1 MQYIDDFINSILGRF
16 NFLDLWILRILLGI
30 AFCIH
35 GYEAFPL
42 PSKGLM
48 EWFKF
53 SPILATLVP
62 IAAITSGSA
71 IIISGFVKN
80 PLGNLLT
87 RLSSLIIVIYMC
99 FAFFIAHK
107 DWFITSKLFT
117 SEQIFLFGIGLF
129 FLLRGKTV

>member
-1 MQYIDDFINSILGRF
+1 MQYIDNFINNILRKIS
-16 NFLDLWILRILLGI
+16 FLDFWILRIFLGI

-35 GYEAFPL
+35 GYQAFPL

-48 EWFKF
+48 EWFSF
-53 SPILATLVP
+53 SPFLATLVP
-62 IAAITSGSA
+62 IAAITGGSV
-71 IIISGFVKN
+71 IIIAGFVKN

-87 RLSSLIIVIYMC
+87 RLSALIIVVYMG

-107 DWFITSKLFT
+107 DWFISSKLFT

>member
-1 MQYIDDFINSILGRF
+1 MQYIDNLINDFFRRF
-16 NFLDLWILRILLGI
+16 SFLDFWILRTFLGT

-35 GYEAFPL
+35 GYQALPL

-48 EWFKF
+48 EWFNF

-62 IAAITSGSA
+62 IAAITGGSL
-71 IIISGFVKN
+71 IIIAGFFKN
-80 PLGNLLT
+80 PHGNLLT
-87 RLSSLIIVIYMC
+87 RLSASIIVVYMS

-107 DWFITSKLFT
+107 DWFISSKLFT

>member
-1 MQYIDDFINSILGRF
+1 MQYIDDFINSILGRLS
-16 NFLDLWILRILLGI
+16 FLDSWILRVFLGI

-35 GYEAFPL
+35 GYQAFPL

-48 EWFKF
+48 EWFNF

-62 IAAITSGSA
+62 IAAFTGGSV
-71 IIISGFVKN
+71 IIIAGFVKN

-87 RLSSLIIVIYMC
+87 RLSALIIVVYMG

>member
-1 MQYIDDFINSILGRF
+1 MQYIDDYINSILRRF
-16 NFLDLWILRILLGI
+16 AFIDFWILRIFLGI

-35 GYEAFPL
+35 GLQAFPL

-48 EWFKF
+48 EWFNF
-53 SPILATLVP
+53 SPMLATLVP
-62 IAAITSGSA
+62 IAAFTGGST
-71 IIISGFVKN
+71 IIISGLLKN

-87 RLSSLIIVIYMC
+87 RLSALIIVIYMC

-107 DWFITSKLFT
+107 NWFITSKLFT

-129 FLLRGKTV
+129 FLLRGKKV

>member
-1 MQYIDDFINSILGRF
+1 MQYIDNFINNILRKIS
-16 NFLDLWILRILLGI
+16 FLDFWILRIFLGI

-35 GYEAFPL
+35 GYQAFPL

-48 EWFKF
+48 EWFNF

-62 IAAITSGSA
+62 IVAITGGSA

-87 RLSSLIIVIYMC
+87 RLSALIIVVYMC

-107 DWFITSKLFT
+107 DWFITSMLFT

>member
-1 MQYIDDFINSILGRF
+1 MQYIDNFINNILRKIS
-16 NFLDLWILRILLGI
+16 FLDFWILRIFLGI

-35 GYEAFPL
+35 GYQAFPL

-48 EWFKF
+48 EWFNF

-62 IAAITSGSA
+62 IAAITGGSA

-87 RLSSLIIVIYMC
+87 RLSALIIVVYMC

-107 DWFITSKLFT
+107 DWFITSRLFT

-129 FLLRGKTV
+129 FLLRGKTF

>member
-1 MQYIDDFINSILGRF
+1 MQYIDDYINSILSRF
-16 NFLDLWILRILLGI
+16 AFLDFWILRIFLGI

-35 GYEAFPL
+35 GYQAFPL

-48 EWFKF
+48 EWFSF
-53 SPILATLVP
+53 SPFLATLVP
-62 IAAITSGSA
+62 TAAITGGSV
-71 IIISGFVKN
+71 IIIAGFVKN

-87 RLSSLIIVIYMC
+87 RLSALIIVVYMG

-117 SEQIFLFGIGLF
+117 SEQVFLFGIGLF
-129 FLLRGKTV
+129 FLLRGKTI

>member
-1 MQYIDDFINSILGRF
+1 MQYIDNFINNILRKIS
-16 NFLDLWILRILLGI
+16 FLDFWILRIFLGI

-35 GYEAFPL
+35 GYQAFPL

-48 EWFKF
+48 EWFNF

-62 IAAITSGSA
+62 IAAITGGSV
-71 IIISGFVKN
+71 IIIAGFVKN

-87 RLSSLIIVIYMC
+87 RLSALIIVVYMG

-107 DWFITSKLFT
+107 DWFISSKLFT